1 MIILKCLY
9 IPSLVLLC
17 RNVFAICNFIIAF
30 KLIDILNDLS
40 LEYWF
45 KRESRSGK
53 GYGLTVSW
61 SRLLWRLVECDR
73 NHGNNF
79 ERSSQLTTVC
89 NWTNL
94 LSFLVLETYAADV
107 VCLGL
112 RLLIKVKASN
122 QMQSVIENRVHWK
135 CQYSFTIRGCD
146 LNR

>member
-1 MIILKCLY
+1 MPTIIILKCLY

-17 RNVFAICNFIIAF
+17 RNVFAICNFIIA
-30 KLIDILNDLS
+30 LIDILNDLS

-61 SRLLWRLVECDR
+61 SRLLWRSVECDR
-73 NHGNNF
+73 NCGYNF

-146 LNR
+146 LY